1 MFEPGIIQGRFM
13 GAAEL
18 AQVRAL
24 LAGAENSGR
33 RGRTGPTGEPCS
45 ERQKQKLGIRRRS
58 EALAGQEQKNG
69 ILIRAS
75 SRLRQSSYGAISMLS
90 ATKTEKSVVEK
101 QKLRKL
107 KS

>member
-1 MFEPGIIQGRFM
+1 MERRGSRPARG
-13 GAAEL
+13 
-18 AQVRAL
+18 AL

-33 RGRTGPTGEPCS
+33 RGSTGPTGEPSS

-75 SRLRQSSYGAISMLS
+75 SRLRQSRYGAISMLS